1 MATQT
6 APSGK
11 REAYDA
17 KQLQV
22 LKGLEAVRKRPAMYI
37 GDTSV
42 RGLHHLVVEV
52 VDNSIDEV
60 LAGYCTKID
69 VALHADHS
77 ITVEDNGRGIP
88 VDIHPEVKKPGVE
101 VAMTMLHA
109 GSKFGGGGY
118 KVAGGLHGVGLSVV
132 NALSEW
138 FVVRVA
144 RDGKLF
150 EQRYKRGDA
159 VTPLKVVG
167 KSKHTGSIQTFKPDP
182 KVFETTEF
190 HPDLI
195 TARLRELAYLNKEV
209 TITFKNEITGD
220 QEQFHYKGGI
230 AAFVEHLNR
239 AREPIHRV
247 VYFNRER
254 DGMQVEIA
262 LQYNSGY
269 LESIHSYANNI
280 HTAEG
285 GTHLSGFKT
294 ALTRG
299 LNNYARKANLLKEKD
314 ANFSGEDV
322 REGLTAVISVKLMN
336 PQFEGQTKTKLG
348 NSEVEGLV
356 NSIVGEGLGEYLEE
370 NPSVARRIVDKAA
383 TAARAREA
391 ARKAA
396 DLIKR
401 KGALE
406 SSGLPGKLWDCSER
420 DPEKCE
426 LFVVEGQSA
435 GGSAKEARDSKYQA
449 VLPIQGKILN
459 VYKYREDKA
468 LANREIVALVSALG
482 TGICRSEGN
491 GGNGD
496 NDNGNARAEHFDLS
510 RLRYHRIIIMTDADV
525 DGAHIRTL
533 LLTLFYRYMR
543 PVIEHRHVFIA
554 QPPLYRVRAGKEMRY
569 AYSDPELQRVLKQMN
584 AKNPEIQRYKGL
596 SEMDAD
602 QLADTTMDPKNR
614 TLRRVDIEDAVAADE
629 IFSTLM
635 SDAVEPRRE
644 FISKYAKETKNLD
657 I

>member
-1 MATQT
+1 MATQ
-6 APSGK
+6 AVPKGK
-11 REAYDA
+11 QDAYNA

-42 RGLHHLVVEV
+42 RGLHHLFVEV

-60 LAGYCTKID
+60 LAGFCTQID
-69 VALHADHS
+69 VVLHPDHS
-77 ITVEDNGRGIP
+77 ITVEDNGRGFP

-118 KVAGGLHGVGLSVV
+118 KVTGGLHGVGVSVV
-132 NALSEW
+132 NALSESL
-138 FVVRVA
+138 VVQVA
-144 RDGKLF
+144 RDGKLY
-150 EQRYKRGDA
+150 EQKYKRGEA

-167 KSKHTGSIQTFKPDP
+167 KSKHTGSVVTFKPDT
-182 KVFETTEF
+182 KIFEATEF

-195 TARLRELAYLNKEV
+195 TARLRELAYLNREV

-239 AREPIHRV
+239 TREPMHRV

-280 HTAEG
+280 HTTEG

-294 ALTRG
+294 ALTRV
-299 LNNYARKANLLKEKD
+299 LNNYARKSNLLKEKD
-314 ANFSGEDV
+314 PNFGGEDV

-356 NSIVGEGLGEYLEE
+356 NSIVGEGLSEYLEE
-370 NPSVARRIVDKAA
+370 NPPVARRIIDKAI

-401 KGALE
+401 KSALE
-406 SSGLPGKLWDCSER
+406 NSGLPGKLWDCSER

-426 LFVVEGQSA
+426 LFIVEGQSA
-435 GGSAKEARDSKYQA
+435 GGSAKQARDSRHQA

-459 VYKYREDKA
+459 VEKNREDKA
-468 LANREIVALVSALG
+468 LNNREIVALVSALG
-482 TGICRSEGN
+482 TGITRSEGN
-491 GGNGD
+491 G
-496 NDNGNARAEHFDLS
+496 DNGNGGSRAEHFDLS

-533 LLTLFYRYMR
+533 LLTFFFRYMR
-543 PVIEHRHVFIA
+543 PVIEHGHVYIA

-569 AYSDPELQRVLKQMN
+569 AYSDAELQRVLKQVN
-584 AKNPEIQRYKGL
+584 VKNPEIQRYKGL
-596 SEMDAD
+596 AEMDAE
-602 QLADTTMDPKNR
+602 QLADTTMDPRNR
-614 TLRRVDIEDAVAADE
+614 ALTLVTIEDAVAADE